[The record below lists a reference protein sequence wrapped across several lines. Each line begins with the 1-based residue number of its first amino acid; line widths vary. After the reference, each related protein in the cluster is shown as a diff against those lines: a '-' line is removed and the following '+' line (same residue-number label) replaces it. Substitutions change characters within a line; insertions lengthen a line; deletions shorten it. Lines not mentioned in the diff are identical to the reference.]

1 MIKMHNFF
9 LWFVTFKYFMTTLK
23 IFSIIIPSAVI
34 LYLAA
39 WLCSGTYPSFHTKA
53 QHKRSRHTL
62 EQWPSKV
69 RASFVVKKHKGW
81 SQKCNK
87 TDETGLQSSLHICRN
102 CMQFEAA
109 SIKCP
114 KRYLLTGWPEENQLS
129 KHKVQFLVVLE
140 TWTFLWP
147 LHQQWAVKLL
157 PKVSLLNTWV
167 TLALCNGNHS
177 FFNIQEVKI
186 QSQEANLAKLS
197 NHINS

>member
-39 WLCSGTYPSFHTKA
+39 WLCSGTYPLFHTKA
-53 QHKRSRHTL
+53 QHKRSSHSL
-62 EQWPSKV
+62 GQWL
-69 RASFVVKKHKGW
+69 VVKKHKGW

-87 TDETGLQSSLHICRN
+87 TNETGLQSSLHICRN

-114 KRYLLTGWPEENQLS
+114 KRCLLTGWPEENQLS

-140 TWTFLWP
+140 TRTFLRP
-147 LHQQWAVKLL
+147 RHQQWAVK
-157 PKVSLLNTWV
+157 SL
-167 TLALCNGNHS
+167 
-177 FFNIQEVKI
+177 F
-186 QSQEANLAKLS
+186 
-197 NHINS
+197 